1 MKKIFHPTLFLLALL
16 CPILSTAQTLTVSKS
31 VDNST
36 VLSGEDITFTIQY
49 ACPDIE
55 NDCNDV
61 TIVDVLPPELEFVS
75 ATGSVHTT
83 GYTQSGNTI
92 TFDFGPT
99 LAAGSTGEVLIKARF
114 PNGTTPNNTSINN
127 TATIDGSNAPSVT
140 SPPVSVTANAVDRF
154 TASKQYSGG
163 VPDEYTVYAIK
174 ICNDDNSGGS
184 DNGTLNPTNITIV
197 DNIPAGATFVEADNG
212 GVYDSGAGVNGTV
225 TWTHS
230 SLPLGH
236 CKWFEVTLIWP
247 DASYDVGDE
256 VTNTA
261 DVTYTPTGESQATIP
276 VSVTHNLENSYYS
289 IYTTK
294 TGSHGERTPG
304 SSGRYHLHWQNWS
317 NVELNNFH
325 FEDAIPE
332 GLEITY
338 IGIGAYYISGPYDPN
353 NLKITVQ
360 YKTNLNNASWT
371 NTPDSPYGIY
381 DADNGTNEGLQIDV
395 STLGLASNEFIT
407 NIRWD
412 FGPDPMTLNSGN
424 YVDVVLDYTVMDNP
438 TFQTVENCI
447 EFSADEAFT
456 LDPSSDACV
465 DLVIDEP
472 VGYAIADPWKGV
484 KFSPPGLYQPG
495 DTINFRIRAKNGTGA
510 GLDLSNPVLVD
521 LLPAYVTYNNFWEI
535 PSWQGFTGPTPIF
548 TVTPNYNGS
557 GRTLLKWEWTGA
569 AAMNLAP
576 GEEVQ
581 VYFDAT
587 VNDNAV
593 AGTPSFENEMI
604 LWGGNLG
611 DCWGEDIVDIYDLDG
626 DDDTTETLCAANVD
640 VNISA
645 VPALESEKLVK
656 GQLDTNWTKFPDSGL
671 TVPGGTAD
679 YQLYV
684 RNVGTMPMTNIVVID
699 ILPFVG
705 DKGVIDPSNRLTE
718 WRPNLVAAV
727 NAPAGVTVYY
737 STSDNPCRD
746 TEGIV
751 PTGPA
756 GCSTPNWTTIPPA
769 DITTV
774 QSLKFDFGNTV
785 LNPGSELL
793 LEWAMRAPLDAPTAG
808 EIAWNSFGY
817 IADRVLSDGSIGAP
831 ILASEPI
838 KVGIATQPFDPAIYG
853 DLVWLDT
860 NENGIKDGSEV
871 GLDGIRVE
879 LYEDNGDNMP
889 DPNTDSFV
897 SFTLT
902 TDGGQYIFPNLDPGN
917 YFAVF
922 YLPPTYAL
930 SPTDN
935 NGNVD
940 DTVDS
945 DGTLSTFNGQT
956 VAIVPVTNLIA
967 TEEDYT
973 WDIGLY
979 QASPPITAIGNY
991 VWYDANNDG
1000 IQNESSANGINGIV
1014 VNLYQDNGDNIA
1026 NTSSDT
1032 FLSTVFT
1039 SNDVN
1044 GNPGY
1049 YLFDNLDPNVN
1060 YFVEFELSSFAT
1072 FTTQGATGSSDASDS
1087 DPNTTTGLTEVVDL
1101 ASNDYDATWDAGI
1114 ILPVGSLSLGNI
1126 VWFDENNDGEY
1137 DSSTENGINGVQVN
1151 LYVDTDDSGDFTP
1164 NVDEFWA
1171 STTTYTNAG
1180 EQGYYL
1186 FSNLPAE
1193 DYIVQID
1200 ANNFTG
1206 LGELGDYLSSSGNGI
1221 APDPDDN
1228 ENHDDNGEH
1237 LENHGV
1243 VSQAITLSDSGEPI
1257 NDGDSD
1263 NNSNLT
1269 IDFGFRLNPC
1279 PPIAKCGRVSV
1290 VRN

>member
-1 MKKIFHPTLFLLALL
+1 MALL
-16 CPILSTAQTLTVSKS
+16 CPTLNYAQTLTVSKS

-36 VLSGEDITFTIQY
+36 VLSGETITFTIQY

-61 TIVDVLPPELEFVS
+61 TIVDVLPAELEFLS
-75 ATGSVHTT
+75 AIGSAHTT

-92 TFDFGPT
+92 TFNFGST
-99 LAAGSTGEVLIKARF
+99 LLAGATGEVLITARF
-114 PNGTTPNNTSINN
+114 PNGTTPNNTTISN
-127 TATIDGSNAPSVT
+127 TATIDGSNASSVT
-140 SPPVSVTANAVDRF
+140 TPPVSVTANAIDRF
-154 TASKQYSGG
+154 TTTKQHSGG
-163 VPDEYTVYAIK
+163 VLDEYTVYAIRV
-174 ICNDDNSGGS
+174 CNDRNSGGS

-197 DNIPAGATFVEADNG
+197 DNLPAGATFVEADNG
-212 GVYDSGAGVNGTV
+212 GVYDGGAGVNGTV
-225 TWTHS
+225 TWNYS
-230 SLPLGH
+230 SLDLGQ
-236 CKWFEVTLIWP
+236 CKWFEVTVIWP
-247 DASYDVGDE
+247 DAGFDVGDE

-261 DVTYTPTGESQATIP
+261 DVTYTPTGGSPTTVP
-276 VSVTHNLENSYYS
+276 VGVTHTLDNPWYS
-289 IYTTK
+289 IYSTK
-294 TGSHGERTPG
+294 TGSHNERTPG
-304 SSGRYHLHWQNWS
+304 TSGRYHLHWQNWS
-317 NVELNNFH
+317 NVGLNNFH
-325 FEDAIPE
+325 MEDAIPE

-338 IGIGAYYISGPYDPN
+338 IGIGAYYVAGPYDPN
-353 NLKITVQ
+353 NLKVTVQ
-360 YKTNLNNASWT
+360 YKTNLNNASWI
-371 NTPDSPYGIY
+371 NTPSSPYGIY
-381 DADNGTNEGLQIDV
+381 DADDGSAEGEQIDV

-424 YVDVVLDYTVMDNP
+424 YIDVVLDYTVMDDA
-438 TFQTVENCI
+438 TLQIVENCV
-447 EFSADEAFT
+447 EFSADET
-456 LDPSSDACV
+456 IVIDGSSDTCV
-465 DLVIDEP
+465 DLEIEAP
-472 VGYAIADPWKGV
+472 QGNAIAHPYK
-484 KFSPPGLYQPG
+484 SITSSNPGPFQP
-495 DTINFRIRAKNGTGA
+495 DDVITFQLRPRNAPIA
-510 GLDLSNPVLVD
+510 GLDLVNPVIVD
-521 LLPAYVTYNNFWEI
+521 LLPEGLSYDGSWEI
-535 PSWQGFTGPTPIF
+535 PSWSPVTGPNPIF
-548 TVTPNYNGS
+548 TETPNYNGS
-557 GRTLLKWEWTGA
+557 GRTLLKWEWSGA
-569 AAMNLAP
+569 SSLNLGAD
-576 GEEVQ
+576 EEIWIL
-581 VYFDAT
+581 FDAKVGNT
-587 VNDNAV
+587 VK
-593 AGTPSFENEMI
+593 AGTPSFQNEI
-604 LWGGNLG
+604 IVWGGNLG
-611 DCWGEDIVDIYDLDG
+611 SCWGEEIVDVYDVDG
-626 DDDTTETLCAANVD
+626 DGNTTETLCGENVE

-656 GQLDTNWTKFPDSGL
+656 GQLDADWTKFPDSGL

-705 DKGVIDPSNRLTE
+705 DKGVIDPSDRLTE
-718 WRPNLVAAV
+718 WRPDLVAAV

-751 PTGPA
+751 PTGPV
-756 GCSTPNWTTIPPA
+756 GCSAPNWTTIPPA

-774 QSLKFDFGNTV
+774 QSLKFDFGSTI
-785 LNPGSELL
+785 LDPGSELL

-817 IADRVLSDGSIGAP
+817 IADRVLSDGSVGAP

-860 NENGIKDGSEV
+860 NEDGIKDGGEAGV
-871 GLDGIRVE
+871 DGIRVE
-879 LYEDNGDNMP
+879 LYEDNGDNNP

-897 SFTLT
+897 TFTLT
-902 TDGGQYIFPNLDPGN
+902 TDGGQYIFPNLDPGD

-922 YLPPTYAL
+922 YLPPTYTL
-930 SPTDN
+930 SPMDS

-940 DTVDS
+940 DAVDS
-945 DGTLSTFNGQT
+945 DGTLSTFNGQS

-973 WDIGLY
+973 WDIGLF

-991 VWYDANNDG
+991 VWYDANSDG
-1000 IQNESSANGINGIV
+1000 VQNESSSNGINGIV
-1014 VNLYQDNGDNIA
+1014 VNLYQDNGDNVA
-1026 NTSSDT
+1026 NTGSDT

-1049 YLFDNLDPNVN
+1049 YLFDNLDPDVN

-1072 FTTQGATGSSDASDS
+1072 FTTQGPTGSSDSADS

-1101 ASNDYDATWDAGI
+1101 AANDYDATWDAGI

-1126 VWFDENNDGEY
+1126 VWFDEDNDGEY
-1137 DSSTENGINGVQVN
+1137 DSNTEDGINGVQVN

-1180 EQGYYL
+1180 EQGYYI

-1200 ANNFTG
+1200 ASNFTG
-1206 LGELGDYLSSSGNGI
+1206 TGELGDYLSSTGNGV

-1243 VSQAITLSDSGEPI
+1243 VSQAITLADGIEPI
-1257 NDGDSD
+1257 NDGDGD

-1269 IDFGFRLNPC
+1269 VDFGFRLNPC
-1279 PPIAKCGRVSV
+1279 PPLAKCGRVTLE
-1290 VRN
+1290 RN